1 MNSWHGDY
9 ILLRSISKSKIDC
22 VQKLNIWIS
31 PHLKKLNRAATCITF
46 AERFCDT
53 YPQVHTIL
61 YVKLILVSGVLR
73 EASVTDHV
81 NGVTIPKGTLVVI
94 PVVATNFDE
103 TIWGPDVDT
112 FNPDRWTD
120 HILKFS
126 YLTFLQGPRSC
137 IGRLFAEVEMKVV
150 LVALIQRLR
159 FDEVVKGQYIER
171 HRAITTRP
179 KHGMLRVSAI

>member
-1 MNSWHGDY
+1 LH
-9 ILLRSISKSKIDC
+9 SISKSKIDC
-22 VQKLNIWIS
+22 VQKSNIWIS
-31 PHLKKLNRAATCITF
+31 PHLKRLNRVAICITF
-46 AERFCDT
+46 AERFYDT
-53 YPQVHTIL
+53 YPQVDTKLH
-61 YVKLILVSGVLR
+61 VKLILVSAVSR
-73 EASVTDHV
+73 EAGVTDHV
-81 NGVTIPKGTLVVI
+81 NGVTIPKGTLVII

-120 HILKFS
+120 HVSKFS

-159 FDEVVKGQYIER
+159 FDEVVKGKRIER
-171 HRAITTRP
+171 FRAITTRP
-179 KHGMLRVSAI
+179 KHGMFLKVSAI

>member
-1 MNSWHGDY
+1 MFLHS
-9 ILLRSISKSKIDC
+9 ILKSKIDC
-22 VQKLNIWIS
+22 VQKLNIWTS
-31 PHLKKLNRAATCITF
+31 PHLNKLNRVATCITF
-46 AERFCDT
+46 AERFYDT
-53 YPQVHTIL
+53 YPQVDTTL

-81 NGVTIPKGTLVVI
+81 NGVIIPKGTLVII

-120 HILKFS
+120 HVSKFS

-137 IGRLFAEVEMKVV
+137 IGRLFAETEMKVL

-159 FDEVVKGQYIER
+159 FDEVVKGKHIER
-171 HRAITTRP
+171 HIVITTRP
-179 KHGMLRVSAI
+179 KHGMFLKVSAI

>member
-1 MNSWHGDY
+1 M
-9 ILLRSISKSKIDC
+9 
-22 VQKLNIWIS
+22 
-31 PHLKKLNRAATCITF
+31 
-46 AERFCDT
+46 
-53 YPQVHTIL
+53 
-61 YVKLILVSGVLR
+61 
-73 EASVTDHV
+73 
-81 NGVTIPKGTLVVI
+81 
-94 PVVATNFDE
+94 
-103 TIWGPDVDT
+103 GPDVDT